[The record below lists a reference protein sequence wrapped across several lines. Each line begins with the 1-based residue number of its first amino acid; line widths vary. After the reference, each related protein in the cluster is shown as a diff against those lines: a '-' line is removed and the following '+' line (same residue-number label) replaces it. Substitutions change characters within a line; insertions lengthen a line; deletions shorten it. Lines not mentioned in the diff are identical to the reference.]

1 MLLSK
6 YKGGRKSIDS
16 LPLNVIC
23 YLKKA
28 LKTKINLIFLEYHSG
43 EFMMTLENDGKRF
56 H

>member
-6 YKGGRKSIDS
+6 YKGGCKSIDS
-16 LPLNVIC
+16 NS
-23 YLKKA
+23 KKA
-28 LKTKINLIFLEYHSG
+28 LKAKINQIFLEYHSG